1 MRAGLATL
9 AKMEAADGWRALE
22 ESTASFARQ
31 LADDLA
37 ACGAAVDVVHA
48 ASIFWL
54 HRRSARRCFRTLGAV
69 RSVAA
74 IPQGQASGISV
85 FFHAAL
91 DRGVYLPPSGFEVC
105 FLSLAHERRIL
116 DEARAALVEAARE
129 AEGSISNN
137 Q

>member
-1 MRAGLATL
+1 M
-9 AKMEAADGWRALE
+9 D
-22 ESTASFARQ
+22 ESTGSFARQ

-54 HRRSARRCFRTLGAV
+54 RRAMPDAV

-74 IPQGQASGISV
+74 IPQGQGDWYQRL
-85 FFHAAL
+85 FHAAL

-105 FLSLAHERRIL
+105 FVSLAHDRRIL
-116 DEARAALVEAARE
+116 DEARAALVEAARDAQ
-129 AEGSISNN
+129 AEP
-137 Q
+137 

>member
-1 MRAGLATL
+1 MRGCGGRRPRRVDL
-9 AKMEAADGWRALE
+9 
-22 ESTASFARQ
+22 
-31 LADDLA
+31 LA
-37 ACGAAVDVVHA
+37 AGVQRHA
-48 ASIFWL
+48 
-54 HRRSARRCFRTLGAV
+54 GAV

-74 IPQGQASGISV
+74 IPQGQAEWYQR

-105 FLSLAHERRIL
+105 FVSLAHERRIL